1 MKKGLIIKVHGRVQG
16 VFFRLAAK
24 ERSIQLGLAGM
35 ARNEADGS
43 VILEVEGDEAALTAF
58 VEWCRTGSEQAWV
71 RRIEVAEGTVRGTS
85 DFIIR

>member
-1 MKKGLIIKVHGRVQG
+1 MRKGLSIRVHGRVQG

-24 ERSIQLGLAGM
+24 EKALQLGLAGM

-43 VILEVEGDEAALTAF
+43 VLLEVEGEETDLASF

-71 RRIEVAEGTVRGTS
+71 RRLEVAEAAARGVS